1 MPSQISNG
9 PFLGLRPDP
18 DCGRQDA
25 NGHTNG
31 YSNGVNGA
39 AAANGHKPDTPFASL
54 RSGPTT
60 PNGSQSA
67 SWASPNG
74 LGKALNGH
82 ADKINGAP
90 NGDEF
95 LRLDTPKQDVLV
107 LHGPRQ
113 KYSLERT
120 KDIPPL
126 KSDDEILIQVLAIGL
141 NPVDWKG
148 PDYGFGQPSYP
159 WVNGRDFAGI
169 VVRPPRK
176 SSRIQS
182 GDVVFG
188 PSTDYR
194 DVRKAA
200 YQEYVVTTDS
210 NVARIPKGYSVKHG
224 AALGVAFVAA
234 AIGLGSSFGLD
245 FGDLGADVPAGPNLH
260 ALSRAVERSKIPED
274 IRTEVFDSL
283 PSHERPQKG
292 EWIVIWGG
300 SSTTGVMALQLAK
313 LAGLRVV
320 SVADIAKNGK
330 KLLDFG
336 ADMLVDRFDQ
346 KRAAEVIRSVTGDKL
361 RFAIDVTGRESA
373 AILQDIL
380 VKSKS
385 SLRRHLLGYTGLP
398 KLKSAEV
405 QQHLVPIKLFHNV
418 PVIGDSLM
426 EWLEDLLA
434 SQSLKLPEIEVA
446 DGGLAGINAALDKM
460 RNGLVSGKRIV
471 V

>member
-1 MPSQISNG
+1 MPSKISNG

-18 DCGRQDA
+18 QCGREDVNGHHQLDGAA
-25 NGHTNG
+25 NG
-31 YSNGVNGA
+31 GVNGHHHHHDKPSTPFVHD
-39 AAANGHKPDTPFASL
+39 AANG
-54 RSGPTT
+54 
-60 PNGSQSA
+60 NGTF
-67 SWASPNG
+67 NG
-74 LGKALNGH
+74 
-82 ADKINGAP
+82 
-90 NGDEF
+90 GDEF

-113 KYSLERT
+113 KYSLERAT
-120 KDIPPL
+120 DIPAL
-126 KSDDEILIQVLAIGL
+126 KSDDELLIQVLAIGL

-148 PDYGFGQPSYP
+148 PDYGFGQPAYP

-169 VVRPPRK
+169 VVRPPRRR

-210 NVARIPKGYSVKHG
+210 NVARIPKGYNVKHG

-245 FGDLGADVPAGPNLH
+245 FGDLVADVPRGPNLH
-260 ALSRAVERSKIPED
+260 GLARAVDRSAIPED
-274 IRTEVFDSL
+274 VRAEVFEHL
-283 PSHERPQKG
+283 PYHERPQKG

-300 SSTTGVMALQLAK
+300 SSTTGIMALQLAK
-313 LAGLRVV
+313 FAGLRVI
-320 SVADIAKNGK
+320 SVADVAKNGK

-346 KRAAEVIRSVTGDKL
+346 KRAAEVIRSITGDQL

-373 AILQDIL
+373 TILQDIL

-398 KLKSAEV
+398 KTTAPEV
-405 QQHLVPIKLFHNV
+405 QHHSVPIKLFHNV
-418 PVIGDSLM
+418 PAVGESLM

-434 SQSLKLPEIEVA
+434 SQTLKLPEIEVA
-446 DGGLAGINAALDKM
+446 NGGLAGINAALDKM
-460 RNGLVSGKRIV
+460 RNGAVSGKRIV